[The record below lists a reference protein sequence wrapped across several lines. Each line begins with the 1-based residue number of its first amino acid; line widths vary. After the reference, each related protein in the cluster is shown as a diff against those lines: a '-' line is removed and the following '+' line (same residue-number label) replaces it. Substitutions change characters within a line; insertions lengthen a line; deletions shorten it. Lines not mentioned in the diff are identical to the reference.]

1 MATAFPSDHPLPRLS
16 AGRIFAVVLI
26 TGAGL
31 GPALVLRAERAE
43 NTALRREMATL
54 VLAHRA
60 AAPHESLAADAIRRA
75 ARLEEA
81 LSLYRRE
88 AAPAELPDAGRTAEL
103 ERVIA
108 FLREEV
114 DAAHETIERLK
125 QDDPPRKPGRNQE
138 KTPAFE

>member
-1 MATAFPSDHPLPRLS
+1 MASAFPSAPPLPRLS

-31 GPALVLRAERAE
+31 GLVWELRAERAE
-43 NTALRREMATL
+43 NAALRRELATL

-60 AAPHESLAADAIRRA
+60 AASRDSLAADAIRRA
-75 ARLEEA
+75 ARLDEA
-81 LSLYRRE
+81 LSLMRRDT
-88 AAPAELPDAGRTAEL
+88 AEPPEAGRAAEL

-125 QDDPPRKPGRNQE
+125 QDGPPRKAASP
-138 KTPAFE
+138 